1 MNDGEA
7 TSDSNPA
14 YEFEAPPD
22 ASSPAAQHRVST
34 KFFTEEPCH
43 VWDHFAK
50 LQDCDPN
57 DPIAECIHCLKRF
70 NFHHRKHGTS
80 ALLAHISFGCE
91 EYPYIHM
98 PQWTNQKVVREKVRV
113 M

>member
-22 ASSPAAQHRVST
+22 ASSPTAQHQVST

-43 VWDHFAK
+43 VWDHFVK

-57 DPIAECIHCLKRF
+57 DPIAECIHC
-70 NFHHRKHGTS
+70 
-80 ALLAHISFGCE
+80 
-91 EYPYIHM
+91 
-98 PQWTNQKVVREKVRV
+98 
-113 M
+113 